1 MNRDNNVTLSV
12 VVLSY
17 NNEQYVY
24 DCLSSIANQGID
36 SYEVLVID
44 DSSTDNSV
52 EIIEDFIKDHPQFQL
67 IQKPNSG
74 GAISSQIGIA
84 KARGKYLALVDSDD
98 IVADNAYKKLI
109 KRIEEDGSDF
119 ASGLPMKMV
128 NGFMHKFLNSSNER
142 NVFVEN
148 RVLSTPQELE
158 SYTNQVFYWN
168 AVYNT
173 EFLRTNKIEMPAN
186 LLIADRIF
194 VYKAAMRAKKISVI
208 NDVVYYWRKKENSDK
223 ISITDQTAEFHMI
236 ADRCDSFQAQIKL
249 CIQEFKNNIKYNK
262 AIWEHSFVR
271 LYYPLYDIADPE
283 NEAKD
288 YKDFKEACERYRNFL
303 LQYKAFF
310 IHLIANSDIP
320 VNSKYITERILTK
333 HYKQLYNFIADDMQF
348 EDIDPQTLDINV
360 YNTLLRNRQLIS
372 VKDVVEEGDKRF
384 INFQILVGTEDR
396 DEINIEEVFVYNRY
410 FRQDK
415 IKLEYDEIK
424 RRVDITDL
432 PDGTYVIHIICNLRG
447 ERQYYTPAVKEEL
460 AKVNTYRFGEK
471 IITYNTQ
478 SAILT
483 LQKKNRF
490 TMLHLSE
497 DEYLLGVNYPEDI
510 KDIFFFNVK
519 ENIRIPVEKQKDF
532 YKIDLTK
539 LPEGDNVMIYKNS
552 DDMYTT
558 VRRLEFS
565 NSAMDKEA
573 MDRIITRGKI
583 EIEIEPDENEETK
596 SVEASE

>member
-17 NNEQYVY
+17 NNEQYIY
-24 DCLSSIANQGID
+24 DCLSSIAKQGID

-52 EIIEDFIKDHPQFQL
+52 EVINDFIKDHPQFEL

-84 KARGKYLALVDSDD
+84 RAKGKYLALVDSDD

-128 NGFMHKFLNSSNER
+128 NGFMHTFLNSNNER

-236 ADRCDSFQAQIKL
+236 ADRCDSFQSQIKL

-271 LYYPLYDIADPE
+271 LYYPLYDIANPE

-310 IHLIANSDIP
+310 VHLVANSDVP
-320 VNSKYITERILTK
+320 VNSKFITERILTK
-333 HYKQLYNFIADDMQF
+333 HYKQLYNFIADEMRF
-348 EDIDPQTLDINV
+348 EDLDPQTLDINV

-372 VKDVVEEGDKRF
+372 VKNIVEEEGRRY
-384 INFQILVGTEDR
+384 INFQFLVGTEDR
-396 DEINIEEVFVYNRY
+396 EEFNIEEVFVYNRY

-415 IKLEYDEIK
+415 FILEYDDVK

-432 PDGTYVIHIICNLRG
+432 PDGTYVIHVICNLRG
-447 ERQYYTPAVKEEL
+447 KKQYYTPAVREEL
-460 AKVNTYRFGEK
+460 AKVNTYKFGEK
-471 IITYNTQ
+471 IITYNTH

-490 TMLHLSE
+490 TVLYQGN

-510 KDIFFFNVK
+510 KEIFFFNVK
-519 ENIRIPVEKQKDF
+519 ENIRIPVKKQGDF
-532 YKIDLTK
+532 YKISISE

-552 DDMYTT
+552 DGMYTT
-558 VRRLEFS
+558 VRKIEFS
-565 NSAMDKEA
+565 NSSVDKEI
-573 MDRIITRGKI
+573 MDRIIIRGKI
-583 EIEIEPDENEETK
+583 EIEIEPEGKN
-596 SVEASE
+596 SVEADE